1 MYRNLATIFILTSSL
16 GGTIMNDNDPS
27 AATDGPQAF
36 LAAVSAG
43 QTEHVAEL
51 LATDTALADATDNRG
66 TTALLLALYHKHDA
80 VAAQIRAARQHM
92 SVFEAAALGD
102 VPALRDHYRADERCF
117 EEYSTDGFSPLH
129 LASFFG
135 NTSAMRFILANGG
148 DVEAVAKN
156 PSKVRP
162 LHSAAATRKAN
173 VVRVILAAGADAD
186 SQQMGGHT
194 AMHSAVM
201 HDNLAMTTV
210 LLSNGAD
217 VDVKNEEGQSA
228 IDLAEKHDARQC
240 LSMLRA
246 IPRIIS
252 DSETPNVD
260 G

>member
-16 GGTIMNDNDPS
+16 GAINMNDNIPS
-27 AATDGPQAF
+27 PATDGSQAF

-43 QTEHVAEL
+43 QTEQVANM
-51 LATDTALADATDNRG
+51 LATDTALADATDSRG

-80 VAAQIRAARQHM
+80 VAAQVRAARKQI

-117 EEYSTDGFSPLH
+117 EEYSADGFTPLH
-129 LASFFG
+129 LAAFFG
-135 NTSAMRFILANGG
+135 HASAMRFILANGG

-173 VVRVILAAGADAD
+173 VVRLILAAGADAD

-194 AMHSAVM
+194 ALHSAVM
-201 HDNLAMTTV
+201 HDHLSMTVV

-217 VDVKNEEGQSA
+217 VGVKNEEGQSA
-228 IDLAEKHDARQC
+228 IDLAEKHDAKQC
-240 LSMLRA
+240 LKKLRQYEA
-246 IPRIIS
+246 T
-252 DSETPNVD
+252 ETVR
-260 G
+260 